1 MSELNQEEK
10 DLLNSVENEEWQSID
25 NVSEEIKRYQNY
37 AKHQINEKRIE
48 IILSV
53 EDNQKIQEL
62 ANKLGQTIPNLTQE
76 ILHKYLQGELIEKTL
91 R

>member
-1 MSELNQEEK
+1 MSALNKEEK

-37 AKHQINEKRIE
+37 VKHQINEKRIE

-76 ILHKYLQGELIEKTL
+76 ILHKYLQGELIEKT
-91 R
+91 